1 MRGLAVG
8 RTISRYFERLVTHD
22 ATFRVLANLRAS
34 VFKKLI
40 PLSPSGLNRF
50 RNSELLNRLVAD
62 VDTLDTLYLNLVSP
76 FVSAVM
82 IIAFMAIGLSF
93 VSVPLMLIICGTLL
107 VLLAVIPTVF
117 YRLGLKLGRNAIQSR
132 ANYRSQF
139 IEWVQLNAEFLLFG
153 NLNQMS
159 EKLQQTEHQWLNA
172 QSKESRLS
180 GLSNSLIMLSNGI
193 LTCVVI
199 YLVFNFD

>member
-1 MRGLAVG
+1 
-8 RTISRYFERLVTHD
+8 
-22 ATFRVLANLRAS
+22 
-34 VFKKLI
+34 
-40 PLSPSGLNRF
+40 
-50 RNSELLNRLVAD
+50 
-62 VDTLDTLYLNLVSP
+62 
-76 FVSAVM
+76 
-82 IIAFMAIGLSF
+82 
-93 VSVPLMLIICGTLL
+93 MLIICGTLL

-159 EKLQQTEHQWLNA
+159 EKLQQTEQQWLNA

-199 YLVFNFD
+199 YLVSTSINVPTAKYPEALIALVIFCVMASAEILSPIGIAFCI